1 LYFLIS
7 SSLVVRDR
15 NFDAR
20 ATSSAG
26 CFWPIFPCACAC
38 ISGGSSGDEFRIAD
52 PHFLFMALSGLVFKI
67 WDKETTVER
76 QTNRHSIASDVPHVI
91 TNGSP
96 NNALEMRLELVCKQ
110 RAMVS
115 QQTYIIYNVQQI
127 SLNVQQT
134 YMKHMNDIQD
144 WSISK
149 LNKNKQTITEK
160 RVLIDR
166 QF

>member
-1 LYFLIS
+1 
-7 SSLVVRDR
+7 
-15 NFDAR
+15 
-20 ATSSAG
+20 
-26 CFWPIFPCACAC
+26 
-38 ISGGSSGDEFRIAD
+38 
-52 PHFLFMALSGLVFKI
+52 
-67 WDKETTVER
+67 
-76 QTNRHSIASDVPHVI
+76 
-91 TNGSP
+91 
-96 NNALEMRLELVCKQ
+96 MRLELVCKQ